1 MCISHKEDVDGV
13 SSAALIKAAKG
24 ANTILLVDYANM
36 IKVMEKLIS
45 EIEGGKKV
53 NEIYICD
60 LGLSKKNQS
69 LFVELVRKLITLETK
84 VTYIDHHDIEKEI
97 LLELKQSGVKL
108 VHSIKECTSIQV
120 YKKFKKKL
128 QPHAAFIAACG
139 ALTDYME
146 SKPLA
151 SKIVS
156 KFDRQFLM
164 LESTVLSYIISSS
177 QHENEYLLEIM
188 QVLTQMKFPHDIK
201 GGFERAENYAKK
213 IGSVSKAIEKSIV
226 LGKNLASVQ
235 NRYDLSSS
243 MIVNFV
249 LGSSGKHAALVYR
262 FKEDIGS
269 YIISIRGSND
279 NKIHLGRIVNN
290 LSSKLGGSG
299 GGHEK
304 ACGAVIPESTISKF
318 ISELDVKLSKI

>member
-1 MCISHKEDVDGV
+1 MCISHKEDVDGL
-13 SSAALIKAAKG
+13 SSAALITAAKG
-24 ANTILLVDYANM
+24 VDSVLLVDYANM

-45 EIEGGKKV
+45 EIECGRKV
-53 NEIYICD
+53 NQIYICD

-69 LFVELVRKLITLETK
+69 LFVELVRRLINLDTK
-84 VTYIDHHDIEKEI
+84 VMYIDHHDLEKEVLI
-97 LLELKQSGVKL
+97 ELKQCGVKL
-108 VHSIKECTSIQV
+108 IHSINECTSILI

-146 SKPLA
+146 SRPVA

-177 QHENEYLLEIM
+177 QHENEFLLEII
-188 QVLTQMKFPHDIK
+188 QVLTQMKFPHDIE
-201 GGFERAENYAKK
+201 GGFERAEKYARK
-213 IGSVSKAIEKSIV
+213 IGFVSKAIEKSIV

-235 NRYDLSSS
+235 NSYDLSSS

-249 LGSSGKHAALVYR
+249 LGFSGKQAAMVYR

-304 ACGAVIPESTISKF
+304 ACGAVIPESTITKF
-318 ISELDVKLSKI
+318 ISELDTKLSKI